1 MASVNRVI
9 IIGYLGQDPE
19 TRYSPGGDAITNL
32 SVATSEAWKDKNG
45 EKQEHTEWWSV
56 TLFGK
61 IAEVAS
67 EYLRKGSLVYIE
79 GRGRTET
86 WEKGGE
92 KKYRFKL
99 IGDRMQMLGSKSDA
113 KPAGEKPA
121 ETSAKDYAAA
131 SGGGKRPAPAKDKGQ
146 SGFEDLED
154 DIPF

>member
-19 TRYSPGGDAITNL
+19 TRYAPSGDAITNL
-32 SVATSEAWKDKNG
+32 SVATSETWKDKNG

-86 WEKGGE
+86 WEKDGE

-99 IGDRMQMLGSKSDA
+99 IGDRMQMLGRQA
-113 KPAGEKPA
+113 
-121 ETSAKDYAAA
+121 
-131 SGGGKRPAPAKDKGQ
+131 
-146 SGFEDLED
+146 
-154 DIPF
+154 